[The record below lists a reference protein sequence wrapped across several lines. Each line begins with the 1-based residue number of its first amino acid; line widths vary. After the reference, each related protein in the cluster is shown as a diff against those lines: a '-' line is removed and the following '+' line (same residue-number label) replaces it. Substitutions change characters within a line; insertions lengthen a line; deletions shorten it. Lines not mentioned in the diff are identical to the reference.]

1 MHHARLEPS
10 HLSNFLLRQ
19 PIHATSPASRQ
30 NPVSYVGSGLC
41 HLSDLVSEAAPRVQ
55 PKRESVMTLEAL
67 GWNDRLRSLFAPYRA
82 ANLIPARVILVDRG
96 VVTVETESATATV
109 SVAGQLDS
117 HGEQG
122 PPAVGDWV
130 GMDLIG
136 NFGVVHV
143 ILPRAGALARR
154 PLDSADD
161 RQVAAANVDLV
172 LVVEPLD
179 RGPDPWRI
187 ERASAIA
194 WDGGAKPI
202 VVLNKL
208 DLCEDADSAVTRATE
223 GAPFVD
229 VLMVSAKVGVG
240 VEMLAGRLGEGT
252 TAVLLGPPGAGKSSL
267 TDRLLGREKLAA
279 AGALEADREDHY
291 STTSRELF
299 VLPSGACLIDTPGVR
314 ELGLSLEPDVAMT
327 AYGEIEEA
335 ARKCFLGDFR
345 REMEPGWN
353 VRNGV
358 DFEHLNANGIAS
370 YLRLRREAEDL
381 EKRRDSSRRE
391 EARRRERRV
400 DTKGRKTEERKEKD

>member
-1 MHHARLEPS
+1 
-10 HLSNFLLRQ
+10 
-19 PIHATSPASRQ
+19 
-30 NPVSYVGSGLC
+30 
-41 HLSDLVSEAAPRVQ
+41 
-55 PKRESVMTLEAL
+55 MTLETL
-67 GWNDRLRSLFAPYRA
+67 GWNDRLRSLFEPYRA
-82 ANLIPARVILVDRG
+82 ANLIPARVIGVDLG
-96 VVTVETESATATV
+96 IVTVETESGTVTV
-109 SVAGQLDS
+109 SIAGQLDS
-117 HGEQG
+117 QGEKG

-136 NFGVVHV
+136 NFGVVRV
-143 ILPRAGALARR
+143 ILPRAAVLARR

-187 ERASAIA
+187 ERATAIA

-202 VVLNKL
+202 VVLTKL
-208 DLCEDADSAVTRATE
+208 DLCDDSDSAVARAIE

-240 VEMLAGRLGEGT
+240 VKMLSSRLGEGM
-252 TAVLLGPPGAGKSSL
+252 TAALLGPSGAGKSSL
-267 TDRLLGREKLAA
+267 IDRLLGEGRPV
-279 AGALEADREDHY
+279 AGAVLETEHEVRHTETARQ
-291 STTSRELF
+291 LF

-314 ELGLSLEPDVAMT
+314 EVGLSLDPDVAMT
-327 AYGEIEEA
+327 AFAEIEEA
-335 ARKCFLGDFR
+335 ARKCFLGDFQ

-358 DFEHLNANGIAS
+358 DLEHLNAGGIAS

-381 EKRRDSSRRE
+381 EKRRDLSRRE
-391 EARRRERRV
+391 EARRRERR
-400 DTKGRKTEERKEKD
+400 DETTGRETEERKEKD